1 MSRSASARKGLPATP
16 GIAAPADRRF
26 HRADVAPQRRRLGRL
41 VARLARRALP
51 LIIVLVLGAVSAAW
65 LLTTSWL
72 SVQRIIVRGTARL
85 SANDVITL
93 AGDLRGENI
102 LRLSLDSTRNQIMTS
117 SWVGDAAITRVLPST
132 IEIEITER
140 LPMAVGRLGSRLVLV
155 DRSGVVIDEYTAAYH
170 DLDLPIVDGLVDP
183 SGTAQA
189 SPEPVALTGALMGA
203 LAAQPRLLHAVSQVD
218 VSNPHDAVVLLEGD
232 AAWLHLGET
241 RFVERLQH
249 YLELKP
255 TFDER
260 FRDVDYVDLRF
271 DHRIYVRGPDTGGR
285 TQDPTQ

>member
-1 MSRSASARKGLPATP
+1 MSRSTSTRKGLPAAP

-26 HRADVAPQRRRLGRL
+26 RRADVPPQRRRLGRL

-51 LIIVLVLGAVSAAW
+51 AFAVLILGAAGAAW

-72 SVQRIIVRGTARL
+72 SVQHIDVRGTARL
-85 SANDVITL
+85 SAGDVITL
-93 AGDLRGENI
+93 AGDMRGENI
-102 LRLSLDSTRNQIMTS
+102 LRLSLDRTRSQIMAS
-117 SWVGDAAITRVLPST
+117 PWVGDAAITRVLPST
-132 IEIEITER
+132 IEIQVTER
-140 LPMAVGRLGSRLVLV
+140 LPMAVGRVGSRLVLV

-170 DLDLPIVDGLVDP
+170 DLDLPIVDGLVSP
-183 SGTAQA
+183 GGTTQA
-189 SPEPVALTGALMGA
+189 SPEPVALTSALMDA

-232 AAWLHLGET
+232 PAWLHLGET

-271 DHRIYVRGPDTGGR
+271 DQRIYVRGPDTGGR
-285 TQDPTQ
+285 IQGPTQ